1 MIRTV
6 PVGKGVVVLG
16 ESKPTV
22 TSIKSGKA
30 TIVFITKAA

>member
-6 PVGKGVVVLG
+6 PAGKGVVVLG

-22 TSIKSGKA
+22 TSIKSGRA
-30 TIVFITKAA
+30 TILLVTKAA